1 MARFSTLNSVNSFE
15 NMTSSRQSWITAHA
29 IMDNGFDSFCPSM
42 DPDIALLM
50 DCDDE
55 IVEDFLSI

>member
-1 MARFSTLNSVNSFE
+1 MARFSTLNTVNSFE

-29 IMDNGFDSFCPSM
+29 IMENGFSFCPSM
-42 DPDIALLM
+42 DPDFDTM

-55 IVEDFLSI
+55 IVDSVLFM